1 MVVPGLGQDTIVS
14 DTANIGKPTATT
26 ILGLNRQQ
34 GQVAITYTSGAQST
48 PKVTLQRNQVSPA
61 FTDILLDIA
70 ILAAVHQTNEF
81 IAAGIAI
88 VADHSD

>member
-1 MVVPGLGQDTIVS
+1 MVVPRLGQDNIIS
-14 DTANIGKPTATT
+14 DAANIGKPTATKV
-26 ILGLNRQQ
+26 LGLNSQQ
-34 GQVAITYTSGAQST
+34 GHDNITYTSGVQSS
-48 PKVTLQRNQVSPA
+48 PKVTLQWNQVGPT

-70 ILAAVHQTNEF
+70 ILATVHQTNEF